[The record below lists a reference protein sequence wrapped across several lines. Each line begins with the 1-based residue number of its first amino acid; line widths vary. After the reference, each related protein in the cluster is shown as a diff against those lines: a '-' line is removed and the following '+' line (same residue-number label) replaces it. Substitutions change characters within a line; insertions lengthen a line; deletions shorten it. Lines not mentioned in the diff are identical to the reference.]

1 MTPPIDPDT
10 LAKLRAHIAAA
21 ALATVAS
28 GAVACKK
35 EPPTSAPNNPM
46 PHTIN
51 EPVHATPNSPVPQ
64 PTPQELA
71 NLPQGRSAPG
81 QDTNE
86 PANLPANHPE
96 AGTVAQLA
104 DAAPQVINATPN
116 TQSVNAPQPQRAD
129 DAAAPQVIN
138 ATPNSQTVNAPQ
150 PQRPANA
157 AVPTPNLPAPS
168 QRRTPPG
175 NG

>member
-51 EPVHATPNSPVPQ
+51 EPAHATPNSPVPQ

-96 AGTVAQLA
+96 AGAVAALA
-104 DAAPQVINATPN
+104 DASAPQVINATPN
-116 TQSVNAPQPQRAD
+116 TQSVNAPQPQ
-129 DAAAPQVIN
+129 P
-138 ATPNSQTVNAPQ
+138 
-150 PQRPANA
+150 PANTPT
-157 AVPTPNLPAPS
+157 PTPNLPAPS